1 METKIK
7 EKEVSPCKFEFREVE
22 NIYIT
27 GWILD
32 FYNRHEIKKKD
43 ISELIS
49 EIVEVPIKIT
59 EIDAFNNDKIKQ
71 GIISSGIREIKQ
83 DPDNYEVEP
92 IVNYEFTFDENQ
104 KEIENK
110 EDNEDLNDS
119 KDSKN
124 SSSDM
129 WIDLFL

>member
-1 METKIK
+1 MYI
-7 EKEVSPCKFEFREVE
+7 PPRFHEVE

-32 FYNRHEIKKKD
+32 FYNKEKIKKDD
-43 ISELIS
+43 ISNVIM

-59 EIDAFNNDKIKQ
+59 EINVFNNNKIKK
-71 GIISSGIREIKQ
+71 GIIYAGIREIKQ

-110 EDNEDLNDS
+110 EENEDLNDS

-124 SSSDM
+124 SSSDS
-129 WIDLFL
+129 WLDNFFL